1 MGWAWTGQVEEVRP
15 WLNNVFFSSHNVV
28 LKNKN
33 IFKPRVFAFLLI

>member
-1 MGWAWTGQVEEVRP
+1 VGWAWTGQVEEVRP
-15 WLNNVFFSSHNVV
+15 WLNNVFFAHNVV